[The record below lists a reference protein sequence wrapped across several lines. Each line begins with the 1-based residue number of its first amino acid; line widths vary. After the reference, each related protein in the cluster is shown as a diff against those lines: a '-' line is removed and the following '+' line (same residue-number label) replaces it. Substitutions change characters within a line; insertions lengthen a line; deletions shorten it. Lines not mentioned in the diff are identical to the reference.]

1 MPHLHRSPLALAAA
15 LSLTLVA
22 APAWSQAAAGNP
34 VNGKALFED
43 TSAASGNNTIGSCT
57 NCHSSVQ
64 ERRAKISGN
73 TALSP
78 AMSYETT
85 ISRLGAAIGNV
96 GGMAQFK
103 VLSGEDIADLAAYIA
118 DTPKASATSLTFTAT
133 AVNTM
138 SAAQSVRIT
147 APVAGNGA
155 LRITS
160 IAIAGTGAAKFS
172 RTYSC
177 DNKTFAAAESCD
189 IGVTFSPNDT
199 AAANPVLTVT
209 MNEGASTTAITRSI
223 RPYSA
228 AWTAAS
234 VVARGRIEYVP
245 PFDQLRAGVVC
256 AGIAM
261 STRPSCNCRAPSSIA
276 CSEEAHAELIA
287 TYGPFRPKALLNR
300 SVK

>member
-1 MPHLHRSPLALAAA
+1 MPHLHPSPLALAAA

-22 APAWSQAAAGNP
+22 APAWAQSTPNP

-43 TSAASGNNTIGSCT
+43 TGLASGNNTIGSCT

-133 AVNTM
+133 AVNTI
-138 SAAQSVRIT
+138 SAVQSVRIT
-147 APVAGNGA
+147 APVAANGA
-155 LRITS
+155 LRITN
-160 IAIAGTGAAKFS
+160 IAIAGTGAAKFT

-209 MNEGASTTAITRSI
+209 MNEGASTTPITRRVTLNGSV
-223 RPYSA
+223 SA
-228 AWTAAS
+228 ATPTPTPTPTPPATGDDSGGGAIGWGWLLAMAAATAALG
-234 VVARGRIEYVP
+234 GRRR
-245 PFDQLRAGVVC
+245 RA
-256 AGIAM
+256 
-261 STRPSCNCRAPSSIA
+261 
-276 CSEEAHAELIA
+276 
-287 TYGPFRPKALLNR
+287 
-300 SVK
+300 